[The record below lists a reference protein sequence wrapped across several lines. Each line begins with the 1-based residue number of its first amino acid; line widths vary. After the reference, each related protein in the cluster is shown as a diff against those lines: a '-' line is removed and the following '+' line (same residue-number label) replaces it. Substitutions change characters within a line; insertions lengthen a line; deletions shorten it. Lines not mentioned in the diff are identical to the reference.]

1 MPLDYKQTG
10 SYDTFLT
17 INLTTSNSF
26 IITKNRV
33 RTVSNNVSVLS
44 ETLIVLP
51 VETLGVWTGY
61 E

>member
-26 IITKNRV
+26 IITKNRF
-33 RTVSNNVSVLS
+33 RTVSNNASALS
-44 ETLIVLP
+44 ETLNELP
-51 VETLGVWTGY
+51 VPTLWVWTDY

>member
-26 IITKNRV
+26 KITKNRV

-51 VETLGVWTGY
+51 VETLGV
-61 E
+61 

>member
-26 IITKNRV
+26 IITKNRF
-33 RTVSNNVSVLS
+33 RTVSSNASVLS
-44 ETLIVLP
+44 ETLNELP
-51 VETLGVWTGY
+51 VPTL
-61 E
+61 